1 MSRAA
6 LAVALAVALFATG
19 WWQGAAT
26 ARAAAEA
33 RAAALLAER
42 DRAAARIAG
51 LTEALARER
60 AARAALS
67 RHLED
72 AADADDD
79 ADRVSLPARSLRRLD
94 AR

>member
-1 MSRAA
+1 MSRAGLA
-6 LAVALAVALFATG
+6 LALAAALFATG
-19 WWQGAAT
+19 WWQGRSAERAAT
-26 ARAAAEA
+26 EA
-33 RAAALLAER
+33 RSAALLAER

-60 AARAALS
+60 AARAALALA
-67 RHLED
+67 LED

-79 ADRVSLPARSLRRLD
+79 ADRMSLPARSLQRIG